1 MGLERLLR
9 MGWYGWALRIA
20 AIVFVAALVLNF
32 VFVFVGVGIGVWG
45 SD

>member
-1 MGLERLLR
+1 VGLEALLR

-32 VFVFVGVGIGVWG
+32 AFVIAGVGVGVWT

>member
-1 MGLERLLR
+1 

-32 VFVFVGVGIGVWG
+32 ALVIVGVGIGVWTG
-45 SD
+45 D